1 MQHSVRTGLH
11 RSPGVGTTA
20 PWHPWQAEV
29 SLPTHSWALPISPSA
44 PGASIR
50 APSPG
55 PVLPLLCPY
64 FLLTLYKSHGC
75 LPHPTHMPV
84 QCWSPRLTP
93 GHLPQR
99 PSVPPAFRPAHAL
112 LYPRAFKG
120 SAQSSMTLNIGS
132 TQEWLQSLCNELMFD
147 EDLPFRKGSTYKE
160 TDTGQFENHHSK

>member
-1 MQHSVRTGLH
+1 MSQTQCQDRLTQKPRCGYHG
-11 RSPGVGTTA
+11 PMA
-20 PWHPWQAEV
+20 PMARLRV
-29 SLPTHSWALPISPSA
+29 SRLAPHSWALPISPSA
-44 PGASIR
+44 PGTSIR
-50 APSPG
+50 APSQA

-64 FLLTLYKSHGC
+64 FTPDPLYKSHGC

-120 SAQSSMTLNIGS
+120 SHWYCIDFQTRFYWDAA
-132 TQEWLQSLCNELMFD
+132 E
-147 EDLPFRKGSTYKE
+147 PV
-160 TDTGQFENHHSK
+160 